1 MADQGR
7 LPPLYKGGAAWHTPR
22 NRKPRRPSPLLLE
35 LARIPLTHE
44 QQQAVF
50 AFAATMGNMNRRA
63 GLVPAMGGALAL
75 PGDIEVLGIAR
86 QELQPLVD
94 EFLENQKA
102 RGRAEGTL
110 RSYRL
115 ALGRLV
121 SICPLLPVTAAH
133 VREAITR
140 PARKDGPLLKQ
151 STVRLRFALIGCFL
165 AEMEEKGHLM
175 SPCWEI
181 GQVDGGDV
189 EIRILSLDEMKMV
202 YAAAMAGAPQRKHRE
217 LMERNGLMI
226 LFMMECGPR
235 ASDIAMMRARDVSD
249 GWVRL
254 RSKTKAQWVPVAREI
269 TDALKAQIRGDVV
282 WPDQDG
288 KPLQYQGGGLRGERR
303 PGTGRHIGRAHGG
316 PSHAALFRDELFAQ
330 GRRRFPAAADPA
342 APHADHDA
350 AVRAA
355 RRRGRQAGPG

>member
-1 MADQGR
+1 MAYTKKPQT
-7 LPPLYKGGAAWHTPR
+7 PP
-22 NRKPRRPSPLLLE
+22 PSPLLLE
-35 LARIPLTHE
+35 IARIPLTHE

-50 AFAATMGNMNRRA
+50 AFAATMGNMNRTA

-75 PGDIEVLGIAR
+75 PGDIEALGIAR

-102 RGRAEGTL
+102 FAGGPRA
-110 RSYRL
+110 RSAPTGSRWDGWCRY
-115 ALGRLV
+115 A
-121 SICPLLPVTAAH
+121 PLLPVTAAH

-151 STVRLRFALIGCFL
+151 GTVRLRFALIRCFL

-254 RSKTKAQWVPVAREI
+254 RAKTRAQWVPVAREI
-269 TDALKAQIRGDVV
+269 TDALKDQIRGDVV

-288 KPLQYQGGGLRGERR
+288 NPLQFQGVDYAVSVR
-303 PGTGRHIGRAHGG
+303 PGTGRHIGRAPGG
-316 PSHAALFRDELFAQ
+316 PS
-330 GRRRFPAAADPA
+330 
-342 APHADHDA
+342 
-350 AVRAA
+350 
-355 RRRGRQAGPG
+355 

>member
-1 MADQGR
+1 MAYTKKPQT
-7 LPPLYKGGAAWHTPR
+7 PP
-22 NRKPRRPSPLLLE
+22 PSPLLLE

-50 AFAATMGNMNRRA
+50 AFAATMGNMNRTA

-75 PGDIEVLGIAR
+75 PGDIEALGIAR

-151 STVRLRFALIGCFL
+151 STVRLRFALIRCFL

-254 RSKTKAQWVPVAREI
+254 RAKTKAQWVPVAREI

-288 KPLQYQGGGLRGERR
+288 KPLQYQGVDYVVSVAQERAGISAERMGVHLMRHSFATNYLRKGGGVFQLQRILRHRTLTMTRR
-303 PGTGRHIGRAHGG
+303 YVQLAGVDVKLDQDRVSLTRAMGLLG
-316 PSHAALFRDELFAQ
+316 
-330 GRRRFPAAADPA
+330 
-342 APHADHDA
+342 DA
-350 AVRAA
+350 T
-355 RRRGRQAGPG
+355 